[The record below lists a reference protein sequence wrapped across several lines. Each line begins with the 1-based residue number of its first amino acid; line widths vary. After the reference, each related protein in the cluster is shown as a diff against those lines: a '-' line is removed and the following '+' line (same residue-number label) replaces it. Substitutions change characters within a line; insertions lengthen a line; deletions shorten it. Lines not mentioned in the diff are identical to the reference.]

1 MLAVIDVVD
10 APLEVLIEQRVQRP
24 RCSSCGSLASIKERP
39 AVALVDLPCFGRP
52 ARLVWRKHRWEC
64 PASSCPIGS
73 WTGEDPRIAAP
84 RMGLTDR
91 AGRWVTEQV
100 GRHGRSV
107 SGVADDLACDWH
119 TVNDAVIAYGTAL
132 VDDDPERIGEPEAVG
147 LDETLYV
154 REGPFRTQCWSTQ
167 IVDVTDGRLLD
178 IVPGR
183 DHVEPCVWFAA
194 RSDEWRAR
202 IRWATLDLSSSY
214 RVVFDTM
221 LPAATQVADPFHV
234 VRVANHALDEC
245 RRRVQNETLGHRGRK
260 HDRLYRCRRRLVM
273 ARERLSVDGHQR
285 LLGLLAVGDPKR
297 QVWFAW
303 NAKEVV
309 RQIYDHTDQQLAIE
323 WVDEIMRDF
332 ADTEMPP
339 RCAGSGAPSAAG
351 ETRSSPG
358 TAATSATVPPKR
370 STTSSSA
377 SSGSPSASGGS
388 STTGFAPCSTP
399 EHPTGAYSKPS
410 HPGEIRSP
418 GLSTCLSAPVP
429 TAGLVR
435 SSWMLLRWVK

>member
-1 MLAVIDVVD
+1 MCELLVGLPEVRVLGVIDVVD
-10 APLEVLIEQRVQRP
+10 APVEVMVEQCVQRP
-24 RCSSCGSLASIKERP
+24 RCSRCGSLASIKERP
-39 AVALVDLPCFGRP
+39 SVTFVDLPCFGRP

-64 PASSCPIGS
+64 PVLSCPIGS

-91 AGRWVTEQV
+91 AGRWATEQV

-119 TVNDAVIAYGTAL
+119 TANDAVIAYGTAL

-154 REGPFRTQCWSTQ
+154 RDGPFRTQCWSTQ
-167 IVDVTDGRLLD
+167 IVDVTAGRLLD

-183 DHVEPCVWFAA
+183 DHVQPCAWFAA
-194 RSDEWRAR
+194 RSDQWRAR

-214 RVVFDTM
+214 RAVFDTM

-234 VRVANHALDEC
+234 VRVANTALDEC

-260 HDRLYRCRRRLVM
+260 SDPLYRCRRRLVM
-273 ARERLSVDGHQR
+273 ARERLSIEGHER
-285 LLGLLAVGDPKR
+285 LLGLLAAGDPKR
-297 QVWFAW
+297 EVWFAW

-309 RQIYDHTDQQLAIE
+309 RQIYDHTDQRLAIE
-323 WVDEIMRDF
+323 WVNEIIRDF

-339 RCAGSGAPSAAG
+339 EVRRLGRTIGRWRDQIVAWHRSHVSNGPTEAANNLVKRVKRAAFGFRRFHHYRIRSLLYAGAPNWDLLP
-351 ETRSSPG
+351 TI
-358 TAATSATVPPKR
+358 
-370 STTSSSA
+370 
-377 SSGSPSASGGS
+377 
-388 STTGFAPCSTP
+388 TP
-399 EHPTGAYSKPS
+399 
-410 HPGEIRSP
+410 R
-418 GLSTCLSAPVP
+418 
-429 TAGLVR
+429 
-435 SSWMLLRWVK
+435 